1 MKEISLELLN
11 EIANYLAG
19 KPYIEVAQLIQKI
32 SMLKDVE
39 VRKEENGDKISD
51 SDTK

>member
-11 EIANYLAG
+11 EIANYLAS

-32 SMLKDVE
+32 SVLKDVE
-39 VRKEENGDKISD
+39 VKKEENGDKIQA
-51 SDTK
+51 SDTR